1 MSMEDA
7 LPESVYNYRPQASLF
22 KYETIQFNTVLLPE
36 GVTQEMFL
44 SLHGGSIRTSILKWV
59 EAWLNNLA
67 GKEHGIKQNEG
78 QASDDLGL
86 NSRAI

>member
-1 MSMEDA
+1 MLLLVFTVTNYSTQVVHEECQYFRSRYSHRMSMEDA

-59 EAWLNNLA
+59 EA
-67 GKEHGIKQNEG
+67 
-78 QASDDLGL
+78 
-86 NSRAI
+86 